1 MRTLSS
7 LKEKSVNA
15 DYNVLLGTTFPDTP
29 QKITGTVSAVF
40 STASNA
46 FVILMDKQFK
56 NWRSGYCIRLSAET
70 GFFRFHEK

>member
-46 FVILMDKQFK
+46 FVILMDTF
-56 NWRSGYCIRLSAET
+56 
-70 GFFRFHEK
+70 